1 MNKDLKHTKDQ
12 GFKVPK
18 DYFETLED
26 NIMSNIALDSQISK
40 DQSSGLKAPKDYFDT
55 LEDNIFS
62 KLETPNETKVIPLF
76 GKRNILYFSSIA
88 ALLLLMLAI
97 FVNTDSEEL
106 DYDLV
111 ENYIYNEDVDV
122 YELAAL
128 LTDEELNNIQMEI
141 MNSTYIE
148 DDMESYLLNNV
159 NLEDLI
165 EQ

>member
-1 MNKDLKHTKDQ
+1 MNKDLKHIKDQ

-26 NIMSNIALDSQISK
+26 QIMSNIALDTQISK
-40 DQSSGLKAPKDYFDT
+40 AEIPGFETPKDYFNT
-55 LEDNIFS
+55 LEDNIFN
-62 KLETPNETKVIPLF
+62 KLETPQETKIIPLF
-76 GKRNILYFSSIA
+76 KKRNILYFSSIA
-88 ALLLLMLAI
+88 AVLLIMLAI

-111 ENYIYNEDVDV
+111 ENYIINEDVDV
-122 YELAAL
+122 YELATL

-141 MNSTYIE
+141 RNSTYIE
-148 DDMESYLLNNV
+148 DDMESYLLDNV

>member
-1 MNKDLKHTKDQ
+1 MNKDLKHIKDQ

-26 NIMSNIALDSQISK
+26 QIMSNITLDTQIP
-40 DQSSGLKAPKDYFDT
+40 KARTPGFETPKDYFNT
-55 LEDNIFS
+55 LEDNIFN
-62 KLETPNETKVIPLF
+62 KLETPQETKVIPLF
-76 GKRNILYFSSIA
+76 KKRNLLYFSSIA
-88 ALLLLMLAI
+88 AVLLVMLAI
-97 FVNTDSEEL
+97 FVNTDSEAL

-111 ENYIYNEDVDV
+111 ENYIINEDVDV
-122 YELAAL
+122 YELATL

-141 MNSTYIE
+141 RNSTYIE
-148 DDMESYLLNNV
+148 DDMESYLLDNV

>member
-1 MNKDLKHTKDQ
+1 MNKDLKHIKDQ

-26 NIMSNIALDSQISK
+26 QIMSNIALDTQIP
-40 DQSSGLKAPKDYFDT
+40 KAETPGFETPKDYFNT
-55 LEDNIFS
+55 LEDNIFN
-62 KLETPNETKVIPLF
+62 KLETPKETKVIPLF
-76 GKRNILYFSSIA
+76 KKRNILYFSSIA
-88 ALLLLMLAI
+88 AVLLIMLAI

-111 ENYIYNEDVDV
+111 ENYIINEDVDV
-122 YELAAL
+122 YELATL

-141 MNSTYIE
+141 RNSTYIE
-148 DDMESYLLNNV
+148 DDMESYLLDNI

>member
-1 MNKDLKHTKDQ
+1 MNKDLKHIKDQ

-26 NIMSNIALDSQISK
+26 QIMSNIAFDTQIP
-40 DQSSGLKAPKDYFDT
+40 KAETPGFETPKDYFNT
-55 LEDNIFS
+55 LEDNIFN
-62 KLETPNETKVIPLF
+62 KLETPQETKVIPLF
-76 GKRNILYFSSIA
+76 KKRNILYFSSIA
-88 ALLLLMLAI
+88 AVLLIMLAI

-111 ENYIYNEDVDV
+111 ENYIINEDVDV
-122 YELAAL
+122 YELATL

-141 MNSTYIE
+141 RNSTYIE
-148 DDMESYLLNNV
+148 DDMESYLLDNV

>member
-1 MNKDLKHTKDQ
+1 MNKDLKHIKNQ

-26 NIMSNIALDSQISK
+26 QIMSNITLDTQISK
-40 DQSSGLKAPKDYFDT
+40 AETPGFETPKDYFNT
-55 LEDNIFS
+55 LEDNIFN
-62 KLETPNETKVIPLF
+62 KLETPQETKVIPLF
-76 GKRNILYFSSIA
+76 KKRNILYFSSIA
-88 ALLLLMLAI
+88 AVLLLMLTI

-111 ENYIYNEDVDV
+111 ENYIINEDVDV
-122 YELAAL
+122 YELATL

-141 MNSTYIE
+141 RNSTYIE
-148 DDMESYLLNNV
+148 DDMESYLLDNV

>member
-1 MNKDLKHTKDQ
+1 MKKDLKHIKDQ

-26 NIMSNIALDSQISK
+26 QIMSNIAFDTQIP
-40 DQSSGLKAPKDYFDT
+40 KAETPGFEIPKDYFNT
-55 LEDNIFS
+55 LEDNIFN
-62 KLETPNETKVIPLF
+62 KLETPQETKVIPLF
-76 GKRNILYFSSIA
+76 KKRNILYFSSIA
-88 ALLLLMLAI
+88 AVLLIMLAI

-111 ENYIYNEDVDV
+111 ENYIINEDVDV
-122 YELAAL
+122 YELATL

-141 MNSTYIE
+141 RNSTYIE
-148 DDMESYLLNNV
+148 DDMESYLLDNI

>member
-1 MNKDLKHTKDQ
+1 MNKDLKHIKDQ

-26 NIMSNIALDSQISK
+26 QIMSNIALDTQIP
-40 DQSSGLKAPKDYFDT
+40 KAETPGFDTPKGYFNT
-55 LEDNIFS
+55 LEDNIFN
-62 KLETPNETKVIPLF
+62 KLETPQETKVIPLF
-76 GKRNILYFSSIA
+76 KKRNILYFSSIA
-88 ALLLLMLAI
+88 AVLLIMLAI

-111 ENYIYNEDVDV
+111 ENYIINEDVDV
-122 YELAAL
+122 YELATL

-141 MNSTYIE
+141 RNSMYIE
-148 DDMESYLLNNV
+148 DDMESYLLDNI